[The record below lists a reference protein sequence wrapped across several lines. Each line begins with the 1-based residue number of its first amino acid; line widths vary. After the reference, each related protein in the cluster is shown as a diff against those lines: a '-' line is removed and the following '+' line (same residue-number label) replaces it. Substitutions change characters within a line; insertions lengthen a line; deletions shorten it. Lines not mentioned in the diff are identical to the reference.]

1 MKQSPPKKK
10 PTKNNRK
17 EITRYMNIS
26 IVELNKTKINKI
38 LQCKGLII
46 QKESCRETDRPRE
59 KHAERL
65 SYRETLSGSSN
76 QGAVQNKT
84 KYEVPLKGIWE
95 KHTRK
100 NENDQKER

>member
-1 MKQSPPKKK
+1 MKQSKNP
-10 PTKNNRK
+10 KNNRK
-17 EITRYMNIS
+17 EFSKYMKIS

-38 LQCKGLII
+38 LWCEGLII

-59 KHAERL
+59 RHAERL

-84 KYEVPLKGIWE
+84 KYEVSLKGIWE

-100 NENDQKER
+100 NENDQEEG